1 MLQNG
6 GEAGEIVFDGG
17 RMIHVS
23 SGSVDGEKAFGRLV
37 GWDQGTFSFTAKDK
51 VEVAKRIEKSSDF
64 MLMDALREKDEVA
77 ARQSIMPSLDA
88 KPTVLRIAH
97 HTEDELSDVVW
108 RVYEFG
114 LEGKSVRQMIDQV
127 TESDHKV
134 LLALFQLR
142 DKGIVSW

>member
-1 MLQNG
+1 MS
-6 GEAGEIVFDGG
+6 ICISGG
-17 RMIHVS
+17 RSLNWI
-23 SGSVDGEKAFGRLV
+23 
-37 GWDQGTFSFTAKDK
+37 SFKK
-51 VEVAKRIEKSSDF
+51 
-64 MLMDALREKDEVA
+64 
-77 ARQSIMPSLDA
+77 P
-88 KPTVLRIAH
+88 PTVLRIAH